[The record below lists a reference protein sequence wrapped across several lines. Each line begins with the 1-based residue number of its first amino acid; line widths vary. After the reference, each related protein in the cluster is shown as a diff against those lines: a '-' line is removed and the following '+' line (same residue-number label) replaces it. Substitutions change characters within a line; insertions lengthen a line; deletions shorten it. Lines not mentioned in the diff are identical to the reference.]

1 MKIRNEKEEK
11 EFGKNF
17 LLVYI
22 YIYFDIIIIL
32 IKKIIKIDF
41 KNSIINFHLRYNW
54 ILDNKIL
61 RLTDDFC

>member
-1 MKIRNEKEEK
+1 MEIRNEKEEK

-41 KNSIINFHLRYNW
+41 KNSIINFHLRYN
-54 ILDNKIL
+54 
-61 RLTDDFC
+61 